1 MQWPLRKL
9 SGREKE
15 YPCRDSWSI
24 PSSRTLVHHPEFNRR
39 LLGRSIHGF
48 KEVNVPRPIRHAR
61 ERRADIVLLR
71 NIDRHSLADIA
82 ADLWQQAHDAA
93 RGEFQYDPPTRLY
106 RSLPQRLR
114 RHLLR
119 FQVWLNNNWN
129 LPADRGS
136 ERQRCAAVLINY
148 PGFDGA
154 APLRSFKPSRL
165 PPKAF
170 RSVSPWAGQNRGRS
184 PPWKGYWQSAPWHR
198 CSPMLTGG
206 SSIWSRSA
214 SWYSHSGK
222 RSAIPSDSM
231 RTLPHR
237 RNCHQFCALPP
248 GTPAAKRKL
257 IASPETIVKHCRI
270 NLPARTSEPIA
281 YNPSGRQVHHE
292 RRRQRPRRTGP
303 CPGNYLSFGTLP
315 RKRQRRECR
324 ILSGH

>member
-165 PPKAF
+165 PAEGFPFSITMGRTEPRPVATVEGILAIRPVAPVF
-170 RSVSPWAGQNRGRS
+170 AHADRRLVDLVQVGELVQSLREALGNPQRLDENTPASQELSSVLRS
-184 PPWKGYWQSAPWHR
+184 PAGDTSSEAETHR
-198 CSPMLTGG
+198 L
-206 SSIWSRSA
+206 
-214 SWYSHSGK
+214 SGND
-222 RSAIPSDSM
+222 RQ
-231 RTLPHR
+231 TLPHQSSR
-237 RNCHQFCALPP
+237 SHQ
-248 GTPAAKRKL
+248 
-257 IASPETIVKHCRI
+257 
-270 NLPARTSEPIA
+270 
-281 YNPSGRQVHHE
+281 
-292 RRRQRPRRTGP
+292 
-303 CPGNYLSFGTLP
+303 
-315 RKRQRRECR
+315 
-324 ILSGH
+324 